1 VTGRWVID
9 TNVVS
14 ESARSEPA
22 PQVLKFLASQ
32 SPLRVASVTVFELA
46 RGVQAL
52 PEGKKRRFVEEWLAA
67 LFGSEPQVLAFDGR
81 AARLA
86 AGMERDARR
95 RGRPVAERDLFIV
108 ATAAVH
114 DCGLATRNI
123 ADFRNL
129 GVPLYDPFQDVH
141 VPT

>member
-1 VTGRWVID
+1 MTLRLGH
-9 TNVVS
+9 
-14 ESARSEPA
+14 RS
-22 PQVLKFLASQ
+22 
-32 SPLRVASVTVFELA
+32 
-46 RGVQAL
+46 
-52 PEGKKRRFVEEWLAA
+52 
-67 LFGSEPQVLAFDGR
+67 
-81 AARLA
+81 
-86 AGMERDARR
+86 GMERDARR

-141 VPT
+141 VPA